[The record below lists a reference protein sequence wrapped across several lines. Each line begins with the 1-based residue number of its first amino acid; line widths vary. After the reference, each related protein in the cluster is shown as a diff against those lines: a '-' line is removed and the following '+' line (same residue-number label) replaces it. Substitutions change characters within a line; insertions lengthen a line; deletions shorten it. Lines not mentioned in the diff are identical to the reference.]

1 MSGSKMT
8 TKDRYM
14 RKEIIEDIYEPYLGY
29 LEKSVTK
36 HKHMQ
41 NGFIDDIDTYVKELD
56 SVKNNKDDFIDNLM
70 EIAKIEIKPK
80 ISLKRI
86 KKIIDYLKYN
96 FNSNNLLSKIY
107 SDPFNFIT
115 IENVFINIDQAYVIS
130 KKYKTLKNITYE
142 ILVEKFAI
150 SVIKEYSNSSFYL
163 VKRNKQFNITK
174 GWYEMLEIFCQDKK
188 LNYDILEDIL
198 DNLLVPHQ
206 TDNEYFTLSQFIDI
220 EKKMGDHILTMFY
233 QDSDNESDEDSKN
246 ECDESHDEIDEYI
259 SNFETSNNI
268 KFEDEQKSS
277 IKNIVNNKLSIVY
290 GPPGTGKTT
299 ITKCC
304 IDYLQEEDNNYNICL
319 MAPTGKALKCLLK
332 SCNNIKSK
340 KICGTI
346 HKCVFNVFKKF
357 KEKDEKDDDEFNNYA
372 FESGK
377 KDKITKFMKKKKDND
392 FPTHINHIIID
403 ESSMIDIFMFKK
415 IMFWCDYFKCKL
427 TLLGD
432 VFQLPPVGIG
442 RPFEDIIYSG
452 YFECVKLTK
461 IKRQDNGSLKTSI
474 VNLLEKKMTMKDF
487 DYITDSQKVSM
498 DTVDN
503 SSTVFIEH
511 EFHTEK
517 DTTEICR
524 KLINRFQR
532 NMDDLCFITPQNR
545 EIGGVENIN
554 RMLQTTIY
562 NQHEHDFWG
571 NFRNNDYIIRTEND
585 YKEDDVYI
593 NGDTCRMTVIGR
605 DKIKINYDDGR
616 SEMVDKR
623 TLSESFM
630 LNYSN
635 TVHKYQG
642 SQCENVV
649 FILSPFH
656 KSMYYSPQRLK
667 LAYTAISRAK
677 KRVIILGDKN
687 ILPQIQ
693 KHAKDIYISSFMKV
707 FDEYEESSEDEED
720 SSIEEVI

>member
-1 MSGSKMT
+1 MANAKMS

-14 RKEIIEDIYEPYLGY
+14 RNEIIEDIYEPYLGY

-36 HKHMQ
+36 HKQMQ
-41 NGFIDDIDTYVKELD
+41 NGFIDDIESYVNELNN
-56 SVKNNKDDFIDNLM
+56 VKNNKNDFIDKIM

-86 KKIIDYLKYN
+86 KKIVDYLKYN

-107 SDPFNFIT
+107 SDPFKFIT
-115 IENVFINIDQAYVIS
+115 IENVFITIDQAYAIS

-142 ILVEKFAI
+142 LLVEKFAI
-150 SVIKEYSNSSFYL
+150 SAIREYSNSSFYL

-174 GWYEMLEIFCQDKK
+174 GWYEMLEIFCEDKK
-188 LNYDILEDIL
+188 LNYDILEGIL
-198 DNLLVPHQ
+198 DNIIVPHQ
-206 TDNEYFTLSQFIDI
+206 SNNEYFTLTQFIDI
-220 EKKMGDHILTMFY
+220 EKKMGDHVLTMFY
-233 QDSDNESDEDSKN
+233 QNEENVDDNLQSKV
-246 ECDESHDEIDEYI
+246 DDYI
-259 SNFETSNNI
+259 SNFENSNNI
-268 KFEDEQKSS
+268 IFEDEQKNS
-277 IKNIVNNKLSIVY
+277 IKNIVNNRLSIVY

-304 IDYLQEEDNNYNICL
+304 IDFLQEENKNYNICL

-332 SCNNIKSK
+332 SCNNIKHK

-357 KEKDEKDDDEFNNYA
+357 KEKDESDDNKFNNYA
-372 FESGK
+372 FENEK
-377 KDKITKFMKKKKDND
+377 KGKITKFMKKKKDND

-415 IMFWCDYFKCKL
+415 ILFWCDYFKCNL
-427 TLLGD
+427 TMLGD

-442 RPFEDIIYSG
+442 RPFEDIIYSE

-474 VNLLEKKMTMKDF
+474 VNLLDKKMTMNDF

-498 DTVDN
+498 ETLEN

-511 EFHTEK
+511 EFHSEK
-517 DTTEICR
+517 ETTDICG
-524 KLINRFQR
+524 KLINMFQR
-532 NMDDLCFITPQNR
+532 KMDDLCFITPQNR

-554 RMLQTTIY
+554 RMLQTNIY
-562 NQHEHDFWG
+562 NQHENDFWG

-585 YKEDDVYI
+585 YKDDDVYI

-720 SSIEEVI
+720 ASVGEVI

>member
-1 MSGSKMT
+1 MSNTKMS

-29 LEKSVTK
+29 LDKSITK
-36 HKHMQ
+36 HKQMQ
-41 NGFIDDIDTYVKELD
+41 NGFIDDIDAYVNELD
-56 SVKNNKDDFIDNLM
+56 NVKNNKKDFIEKIMD
-70 EIAKIEIKPK
+70 IAKIEIKPK

-96 FNSNNLLSKIY
+96 FNSNNLLSNIY
-107 SDPFNFIT
+107 IDPFKFIT
-115 IENVFINIDQAYVIS
+115 IENVFINIDQAYIIS
-130 KKYKTLKNITYE
+130 KKFKTLKKITYE

-163 VKRNKQFNITK
+163 VKRNKRFNITK
-174 GWYEMLEIFCQDKK
+174 GWYEMLEIFCEDKK
-188 LNYDILEDIL
+188 LNYDILEGIL
-198 DNLLVPHQ
+198 DNILIPHESN
-206 TDNEYFTLSQFIDI
+206 NEYFTLSQFIEI
-220 EKKMGDHILTMFY
+220 EKKMGDHVLTMFY
-233 QDSDNESDEDSKN
+233 QNDENADDNLQSKV
-246 ECDESHDEIDEYI
+246 DDYI
-259 SNFETSNNI
+259 SNFENSNNI
-268 KFEDEQKSS
+268 IFEDEQKNS
-277 IKNIVNNKLSIVY
+277 IKNIVNNRLSVVY

-304 IDYLQEEDNNYNICL
+304 IDFLQEENKNYNICL

-332 SCNNIKSK
+332 SCNNIKHK

-357 KEKDEKDDDEFNNYA
+357 KEKDESDDNAFNNYA
-372 FESGK
+372 FENEK
-377 KDKITKFMKKKKDND
+377 KGKITKFMKKKKDND

-415 IMFWCDYFKCKL
+415 ILFWCDYFKCNL

-474 VNLLEKKMTMKDF
+474 VNLLEKKMTMNDF

-498 DTVDN
+498 ETVEN

-511 EFHTEK
+511 EFHSEK
-517 DTTEICR
+517 ETTDICG
-524 KLINRFQR
+524 KLINTFQR
-532 NMDDLCFITPQNR
+532 KMDDLCFITPQNR

-554 RMLQTTIY
+554 RMLQTNIY
-562 NQHEHDFWG
+562 NQHENDFWG

-585 YKEDDVYI
+585 YKDDDVYI

-642 SQCENVV
+642 SQCDNVV

-693 KHAKDIYISSFMKV
+693 KLAKDIYISSFMKV

-720 SSIEEVI
+720 ASIGEVI